1 MKKKKSAKAD
11 LRSKRGLFIEI
22 GLIIVLA
29 LVYMAFEGKTY
40 KTGETAPISH
50 PGAKLDDDFAPN
62 ILPEK
67 IELPPPLPQP
77 QLLKPVDDDKP
88 VENDPIVDA
97 GATPDTPIPDLPTR
111 QPPPEKAPDDNEP
124 PFKVVEQDP
133 EYPGGD
139 EARMSFLRSNL
150 KYPQMARETG
160 IQGTVYVGFIVE
172 KDGSITQVTILRGI
186 GGGCD
191 EEAIRVAK
199 MMPKWKPGKQRGKE
213 VRVSYSMPIKFT
225 LKD

>member
-1 MKKKKSAKAD
+1 MKEKKSAKAD
-11 LRSKRGLFIEI
+11 LESKKRIFIEI

-29 LVYMAFEGKTY
+29 IVYMAFEGKTY
-40 KTGETAPISH
+40 QTGAATPISR
-50 PGAKLDDDFAPN
+50 PDAKIDDDVVIN
-62 ILPEK
+62 TQHEK
-67 IELPPPLPQP
+67 PALPPPLPQP
-77 QLLKPVDDDKP
+77 QLLKPIDDDKP

-97 GATPDTPIPDLPTR
+97 EDTPDKPVPDLPK
-111 QPPPEKAPDDNEP
+111 PVIKDEVPDEPEL

-139 EARMSFLRSNL
+139 EARLTFLRNNL
-150 KYPQMARETG
+150 KYPQIARETR
-160 IQGTVYVGFIVE
+160 IQGTVYVGFVVE

-213 VRVSYSMPIKFT
+213 VRVSYQMPIKFI
-225 LKD
+225 LHD